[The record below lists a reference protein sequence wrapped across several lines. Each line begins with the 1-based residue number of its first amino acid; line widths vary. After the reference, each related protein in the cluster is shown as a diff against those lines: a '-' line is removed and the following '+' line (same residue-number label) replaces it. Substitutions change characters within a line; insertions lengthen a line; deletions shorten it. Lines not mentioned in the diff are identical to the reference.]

1 MKTPLTDAM
10 KVRIEGVEV
19 VSYQF
24 ARDLERDLRVLLLGT
39 IALYDDNPWHENFA
53 PETCAVFEK
62 WKPEIEKVLRGE

>member
-62 WKPEIEKVLRGE
+62 WKPEIEKMLRGE